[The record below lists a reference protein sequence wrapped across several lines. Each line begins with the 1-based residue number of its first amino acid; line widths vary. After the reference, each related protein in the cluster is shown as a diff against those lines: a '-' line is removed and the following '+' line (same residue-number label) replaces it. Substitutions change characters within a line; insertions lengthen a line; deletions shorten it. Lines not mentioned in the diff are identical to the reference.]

1 MKIPSEQYL
10 NRLGESL
17 LSSFRELE
25 PFRQINRD
33 IVEEWVGN
41 RYGDQTKTQHKTLV
55 NLLSTA
61 IETFSIHMVP
71 QRPQVNVT
79 TDYTEYKSTAA
90 SLKIA
95 INNEFENMNLE
106 SELEMIVTNA
116 WLRMGIAKIGLT
128 SGNYERVGNQVLDV
142 GRLFVQSVSLDNWVH
157 DVTATDFE
165 KCKFYGDRYLIT
177 RDELEAMPLYDA
189 KKHIPDSLN
198 STSAD
203 NGTVR
208 LKELTQGENEHF
220 DEDTSSK
227 AEAWDLY
234 LPYENIIITILNR
247 SDTFSNISPLRV
259 IKWAGPAEGPYKF
272 LRFNRVPE
280 NALPMA
286 IAPQLLDLH
295 INTNNLHRKQLESGQ
310 RKKNVYG
317 YKSSHRQ
324 DAEAIRNAADNEFVQ
339 MQDPSAVQEFKF
351 GDIDQQVSAQLM
363 MLDQLFDRQAGNLS
377 MLAGLGPSAET
388 VGQEQLIQSQSSA
401 RINLFKGKVRSFVRE
416 IAKDVAWWRWHDGNY
431 NPPIFKEIP
440 NTDMKIRS
448 QLIRAGEFIDY
459 NFDIEVHSMEYK
471 PPSVKLNHL
480 MSWLSQMQPFIPMM
494 QQQGVNLN
502 FEKLI
507 HLFAEYSAL
516 PELKDIMDFAQP
528 QIQEQPPMSM
538 HGGSSP
544 NTTRTYIR
552 KNESSQTDKGFQ
564 KSMMAHLSGMNQQP
578 NEAANMVRT

>member
-1 MKIPSEQYL
+1 
-10 NRLGESL
+10 
-17 LSSFRELE
+17 
-25 PFRQINRD
+25 
-33 IVEEWVGN
+33 
-41 RYGDQTKTQHKTLV
+41 
-55 NLLSTA
+55 
-61 IETFSIHMVP
+61 
-71 QRPQVNVT
+71 
-79 TDYTEYKSTAA
+79 
-90 SLKIA
+90 
-95 INNEFENMNLE
+95 
-106 SELEMIVTNA
+106 
-116 WLRMGIAKIGLT
+116 
-128 SGNYERVGNQVLDV
+128 
-142 GRLFVQSVSLDNWVH
+142 
-157 DVTATDFE
+157 
-165 KCKFYGDRYLIT
+165 
-177 RDELEAMPLYDA
+177 
-189 KKHIPDSLN
+189 
-198 STSAD
+198 
-203 NGTVR
+203 
-208 LKELTQGENEHF
+208 
-220 DEDTSSK
+220 
-227 AEAWDLY
+227 
-234 LPYENIIITILNR
+234 
-247 SDTFSNISPLRV
+247 
-259 IKWAGPAEGPYKF
+259 
-272 LRFNRVPE
+272 
-280 NALPMA
+280 
-286 IAPQLLDLH
+286 
-295 INTNNLHRKQLESGQ
+295 
-310 RKKNVYG
+310 
-317 YKSSHRQ
+317 
-324 DAEAIRNAADNEFVQ
+324 
-339 MQDPSAVQEFKF
+339 
-351 GDIDQQVSAQLM
+351 
-363 MLDQLFDRQAGNLS
+363 

-416 IAKDVAWWRWHDGNY
+416 IAKDGAWWRWHGGNY